1 MKKDTTRSI
10 ELCTESLYL
19 WLNISL
25 KFEPACSLILLTKTF
40 FTLPVVETQSNED
53 FNCTFSGCV
62 GENVVCYC
70 SVNVSDYMIQWW
82 DDQATLCQSFLNNSR
97 PFISVGSGLRA
108 EVVSGSTHPTGA
120 FTSKLTLN
128 VSTERNGSKVGCT
141 RSPSTSCTPS
151 NTDPNI
157 FEFQILVKDCSE
169 ISGIIIV

>member
-1 MKKDTTRSI
+1 
-10 ELCTESLYL
+10 
-19 WLNISL
+19 
-25 KFEPACSLILLTKTF
+25 
-40 FTLPVVETQSNED
+40 
-53 FNCTFSGCV
+53 
-62 GENVVCYC
+62 
-70 SVNVSDYMIQWW
+70 MIQWW

-169 ISGIIIV
+169 ISGIIIVWKFEWIHIDSLIQVVAHITYIIYGILKTHSIICIGIEFTYCLCTA